1 MQTKSPE
8 IVRIFQFFFSNLYS
22 RLQRAIKINLLMYL
36 RPFVVGC
43 KCGDV
48 ALDLKY
54 IISQTIKEKKIAIHC
69 KIDKKECYFKPNS
82 DCSILLNLLFYL
94 CVRMVVQF

>member
-1 MQTKSPE
+1 
-8 IVRIFQFFFSNLYS
+8 
-22 RLQRAIKINLLMYL
+22 MYL

-54 IISQTIKEKKIAIHC
+54 IISQTIKEKKNC
-69 KIDKKECYFKPNS
+69 NTLQD
-82 DCSILLNLLFYL
+82 
-94 CVRMVVQF
+94 R

>member
-1 MQTKSPE
+1 
-8 IVRIFQFFFSNLYS
+8 
-22 RLQRAIKINLLMYL
+22 MYL

-54 IISQTIKEKKIAIHC
+54 IFLQIIKEKKIAIHC
-69 KIDKKECYFKPNS
+69 KIDKKNVISNPTVTAQSC
-82 DCSILLNLLFYL
+82 
-94 CVRMVVQF
+94 

>member
-1 MQTKSPE
+1 MQKKSPE
-8 IVRIFQFFFSNLYS
+8 IVRIFQFFFFNLYS
-22 RLQRAIKINLLMYL
+22 RLHRAIKINLLMYL

-54 IISQTIKEKKIAIHC
+54 IISQTIKDKKIAIHC
-69 KIDKKECYFKPNS
+69 KIDQKEC
-82 DCSILLNLLFYL
+82 
-94 CVRMVVQF
+94 